1 MPELPEVETVRQGIA
16 SHIVHQDILAI
27 DVNLPR
33 LLKNATVPEFTAAL
47 VGKTI
52 TAVTRKGK
60 YILIHL
66 QGDTGLLVHLRMTG
80 SLVYEGGE
88 HIPIRGEHITMQL
101 TQGYLLY
108 GDVRTFGC
116 LWLVPNEG
124 VTGIKGYDTLGPDGI
139 SLDFTTAYLYDKLK
153 SSSRVIKP
161 FLLDQTI
168 VAGLGNIYVDEALF
182 LAKIRPSRQA
192 NRISKASAARLHD
205 AIITVLQRGLAH
217 GGTTI
222 RDFVNG
228 TGREGQNQHFLAV
241 YGKEGTPCPV
251 CGTTIKYIKLGG
263 RGTHY
268 CPKCQH

>member
-88 HIPIRGEHITMQL
+88 HIPIRGEHIRCNSRRAICST
-101 TQGYLLY
+101 
-108 GDVRTFGC
+108 VTF
-116 LWLVPNEG
+116 
-124 VTGIKGYDTLGPDGI
+124 
-139 SLDFTTAYLYDKLK
+139 
-153 SSSRVIKP
+153 
-161 FLLDQTI
+161 
-168 VAGLGNIYVDEALF
+168 
-182 LAKIRPSRQA
+182 
-192 NRISKASAARLHD
+192 
-205 AIITVLQRGLAH
+205 VL
-217 GGTTI
+217 
-222 RDFVNG
+222 
-228 TGREGQNQHFLAV
+228 LAV
-241 YGKEGTPCPV
+241 YGS
-251 CGTTIKYIKLGG
+251 Y
-263 RGTHY
+263 RMRA
-268 CPKCQH
+268 